1 MSTTDKSMH
10 GVFIRFRVMAVIA
23 GVMSLLLWFV
33 DLPAVYLIDN
43 PSLKEQVS
51 WIPYVHGYTYPFY
64 VLTAIHLAA
73 KMRWSV
79 PRMIA
84 LILAGTLPLTSFI
97 AERRLVRS
105 IINKSK

>member
-1 MSTTDKSMH
+1 MSANDKSMH

-33 DLPAVYLIDN
+33 DLPVVYLIDN
-43 PSLKEQVS
+43 PSLKDQVS

-73 KMRWSV
+73 KKRWSV
-79 PRMIA
+79 PRMIG
-84 LILAGTLPLTSFI
+84 LILAGTLPVASFM
-97 AERRLVRS
+97 AERRLAQS
-105 IINKSK
+105 MATKE

>member
-1 MSTTDKSMH
+1 MSATEKSMH
-10 GVFIRFRVMAVIA
+10 GVFTRFRVMAVIA

-33 DLPAVYLIDN
+33 DLPVVYLIDN

-51 WIPYVHGYTYPFY
+51 WIPYLHGYTYPFY

-73 KMRWSV
+73 RMRWSV

-84 LILAGTLPLTSFI
+84 LILAGTLPVASFI
-97 AERRLVRS
+97 AERRLA
-105 IINKSK
+105 KSVAKNLS

>member
-105 IINKSK
+105 IINKTK

>member
-1 MSTTDKSMH
+1 MH

-73 KMRWSV
+73 KMRWSI

-105 IINKSK
+105 IINKRK

>member
-84 LILAGTLPLTSFI
+84 LIFAGTLPLTSFI

>member
-1 MSTTDKSMH
+1 MH

-105 IINKSK
+105 IINKTK